1 MSPETPYFGPAYD
14 YETDPKFRPSY
25 LNLERDTPSLP
36 VEPGIVVRPVLGDR
50 MNISFIYFE
59 PHTVAPVHQ
68 HREEQIGTV
77 LEGSSSLS
85 LLAKSASSI
94 QAMSMLF
101 HRTFPTEPSP
111 ARRAVSPSMSSPLPG
126 RASER
131 WRSDRAT
138 RRRRRIRP

>member
-68 HREEQIGTV
+68 HREEQVGTV
-77 LEGSSSLS
+77 LEGSLEFELTGEKRILHPGDVYVIPPDVPHGAITSEESCITLDVFS
-85 LLAKSASSI
+85 PPRQGLRALAERSGD
-94 QAMSMLF
+94 QAKA
-101 HRTFPTEPSP
+101 E
-111 ARRAVSPSMSSPLPG
+111 
-126 RASER
+126 
-131 WRSDRAT
+131 D
-138 RRRRRIRP
+138 